1 MPEGPEGVPEGPEGL
16 PEGPEGLPGGPGGPG
31 GTDVQTDAQ
40 MDVRMDVI
48 SPHSAGLCP
57 TLSPVGAHAQK
68 NRAEP
73 NLVILVVFL
82 VVLGF

>member
-1 MPEGPEGVPEGPEGL
+1 MNE
-16 PEGPEGLPGGPGGPG
+16 
-31 GTDVQTDAQ
+31 
-40 MDVRMDVI
+40 RMDVI

-57 TLSPVGAHAQK
+57 TSPPVGVAAQK

-73 NLVILVVFL
+73 NLVILVVSL